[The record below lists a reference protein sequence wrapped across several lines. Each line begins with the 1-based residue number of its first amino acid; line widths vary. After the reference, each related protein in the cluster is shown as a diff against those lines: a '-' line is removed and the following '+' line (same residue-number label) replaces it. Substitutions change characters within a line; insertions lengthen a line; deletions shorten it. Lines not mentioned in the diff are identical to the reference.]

1 MHRRLQSSKGFLT
14 MTLSASAEV
23 NSKSSIPRL
32 SSVAVVVPSY
42 NHAPFVERCL
52 LSIIKQTYAP
62 QQLIVIDD
70 GSSDCS
76 PKIIEQMLKNCPF
89 HSELIVRQ
97 NKGLCATLNEALA
110 RSRSKYF
117 TYLASDDVWLPKFL
131 QARVELLESQPEAV
145 LAYGH
150 AYIIDEDDRVI
161 ECSLDW
167 RSYTKGSSRKRLL
180 QAIGPLSPTVL
191 YRRSALERHGWNE
204 KVKLEDYE
212 LYLRLGAD
220 GTFAFGSEVL
230 AAWRRHWY
238 NASRDHT
245 MMMNEWLD
253 AQHRVVAHLDISLG
267 ELKKVQTTLK
277 FRCAEDFA
285 RRGQKS
291 EALALMCYNMRG
303 ATSVASIARMAV
315 RLIVPQRVMQWRKDF
330 LQHQANRHYGSLQTY
345 FEE

>member
-1 MHRRLQSSKGFLT
+1 
-14 MTLSASAEV
+14 MTLNASAQV
-23 NSKSSIPRL
+23 NSPSALPSSPG
-32 SSVAVVVPSY
+32 VTVVVPSY

-52 LSIIKQTYAP
+52 LSIFKQTYAP
-62 QQLIVIDD
+62 QQLLVIDD
-70 GSSDCS
+70 GSGDSS
-76 PKIIEQMLKNCPF
+76 PKVIERALKNCPF
-89 HSELIVRQ
+89 PSELIVRQ

-131 QARVELLESQPEAV
+131 RVRVDLLEAQPEAV

-150 AYIIDEDDRVI
+150 AYIIDEKDSVI

-167 RSYTKGSSRKRLL
+167 KAYTEGDSRGRLL

-191 YRRSALERHGWNE
+191 YRQSSLEKHGWNE

-212 LYLRLGAD
+212 LYLRLSAD
-220 GTFAFGSEVL
+220 GTFAFGAEVL

-238 NASRDHT
+238 NASRDQT
-245 MMMNEWLD
+245 MMMNEWLS
-253 AQHRVVAHLDISLG
+253 AQRRVVANLDISAG
-267 ELKKVQTTLK
+267 ELEKAQTTLR

-291 EALALMCYNMRG
+291 EALALMCHNLYG
-303 ATSVASIARMAV
+303 ATSIASVARLAV
-315 RLIVPQRVMQWRKDF
+315 RLIVPQRVMRWRKNF
-330 LQHQANRHYGSLQTY
+330 LQHQAGKHYGSLQTY
-345 FEE
+345 VEE

>member
-1 MHRRLQSSKGFLT
+1 M
-14 MTLSASAEV
+14 
-23 NSKSSIPRL
+23 NSKSSKLLNLPGV
-32 SSVAVVVPSY
+32 SVVVPSY

-62 QQLIVIDD
+62 RELIVIDD

-76 PKIIEQMLKNCPF
+76 PKIIEQTLKHCPF
-89 HSELIVRQ
+89 PSELIVRQ

-131 QARVELLESQPEAV
+131 QARVELLESEPEAV

-150 AYIIDEDDRVI
+150 AYIIDEEDRVI

-167 RSYTKGSSRKRLL
+167 RAYTKGSPRKRLL

-212 LYLRLGAD
+212 LYLRLSAD
-220 GTFAFGSEVL
+220 GTFAFGTEVL

-238 NASRDHT
+238 NASRDHM
-245 MMMNEWLD
+245 MMMNEWLG
-253 AQHRVVAHLDISLG
+253 AQSRVVTSLDISAG
-267 ELKKVQTTLK
+267 ELEKVQTTLR

-291 EALALMCYNMRG
+291 EALALMCSNLRG
-303 ATSVASIARMAV
+303 APSIASIARLGV

-330 LQHQANRHYGSLQTY
+330 LQHQASKHYGSLQTY
-345 FEE
+345 VEE